1 MLVLLW
7 PWAAENMAAA
17 QGLKGNKVK
26 KCIILLSV
34 RNQVFLVDVRKRAP
48 LGHRSAL
55 FIDFLQGKA
64 WTGPVVFVK
73 V

>member
-1 MLVLLW
+1 
-7 PWAAENMAAA
+7 MAAA

-64 WTGPVVFVK
+64 
-73 V
+73 